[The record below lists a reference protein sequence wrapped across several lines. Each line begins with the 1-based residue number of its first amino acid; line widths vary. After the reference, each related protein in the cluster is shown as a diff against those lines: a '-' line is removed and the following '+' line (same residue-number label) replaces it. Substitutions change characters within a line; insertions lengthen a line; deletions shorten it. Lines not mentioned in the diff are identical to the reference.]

1 MALHPPLPVTV
12 LRAQPLT
19 QTSLPATPPPQ
30 PAWPR
35 RPGWTL
41 TTPLPM
47 VPLLTR
53 PPQPTALIPELTT
66 RLLALD
72 VTTSSTRLRA
82 FTPRAWPTRRI
93 LESTR
98 ITATTAPP
106 RALFLTPR
114 ALFLTLRALFP
125 TLRAPFLT
133 PALST
138 TPALATT
145 QAQDLTPRTWP
156 TRPILESTRIT
167 AVSAE

>member
-98 ITATTAPP
+98 ITATMAPP
-106 RALFLTPR
+106 RAPFLTPR
-114 ALFLTLRALFP
+114 APFLTL
-125 TLRAPFLT
+125 

-145 QAQDLTPRTWP
+145 QAQDLTPRIWP
-156 TRPILESTRIT
+156 TRPILESTLIT
-167 AVSAE
+167 AVSAA

>member
-93 LESTR
+93 LELTR
-98 ITATTAPP
+98 ITATMAPP
-106 RALFLTPR
+106 RAPFLTPR
-114 ALFLTLRALFP
+114 APFLTL
-125 TLRAPFLT
+125 

-156 TRPILESTRIT
+156 TRPILESTLIT
-167 AVSAE
+167 AVSAA